1 MFSSKIFYFKQLQ
14 ERPRPLA
21 AAKAE
26 FLQLEKDGMVRRSAS
41 AWASPLHMVP
51 KKDGTWRP
59 CGDYRQLNAAT
70 LPDKYPVPNI
80 ADTVGLQSWPAAPSL
95 PSWI

>member
-1 MFSSKIFYFKQLQ
+1 M
-14 ERPRPLA
+14 
-21 AAKAE
+21 KAGSI
-26 FLQLEKDGMVRRSAS
+26 LWWSAS

-70 LPDKYPVPNI
+70 GTDQYPVPNI
-80 ADTVGLQSWPAAPSL
+80 SDMSAKLAGCTVFRKLDLRKGYYQIPVVE
-95 PSWI
+95 